1 MPHVFNHDKNEFE
14 QIHSHL
20 VPQRSSRAV
29 KKRQRVSESMK
40 FLLAQEATLTKKEEA
55 RAKRKEA
62 MKD

>member
-20 VPQRSSRAV
+20 AGAV